1 VNVIMVEDRKEK
13 NRQALTAL
21 NRWSAMVYGA
31 PALVVAVILA
41 ILTRNLL
48 LAILTAVVVFGA
60 LATWVTL
67 SVRGFAATLLTQ
79 RGLTPADEQQYA
91 RFHNLTEGLC
101 VAHGLTKPLLFVVPT
116 EARNACTFAG
126 GDRET
131 KQAAVVLTTG
141 AIEAFSRMELEGLL
155 AQQLSHLR
163 DGDTELST
171 CVAAMASVP
180 GVGPLLARRAAA
192 SLDPMLELTADLGG
206 VAMTRYPP
214 GLAGALGKLVD
225 HSTAVE
231 GVTPVTAHLWLAN
244 PIPAASD
251 SVGGHGANGAV
262 VAGGAVGSSASHALV
277 PHPPLA
283 DRIAV
288 LNEL

>member
-1 VNVIMVEDRKEK
+1 
-13 NRQALTAL
+13 
-21 NRWSAMVYGA
+21 
-31 PALVVAVILA
+31 
-41 ILTRNLL
+41 
-48 LAILTAVVVFGA
+48 
-60 LATWVTL
+60 
-67 SVRGFAATLLTQ
+67 
-79 RGLTPADEQQYA
+79 
-91 RFHNLTEGLC
+91 
-101 VAHGLTKPLLFVVPT
+101 LTKPLLFVVPT
-116 EARNACTFAG
+116 GARNACTFAG

-131 KQAAVVLTTG
+131 RQAAVVVTTG

-155 AQQLSHLR
+155 AQQLSHVR

-214 GLAGALGKLVD
+214 GLAAALTKLAD
-225 HSTAVE
+225 SSTVVE
-231 GVTPVTAHLWLAN
+231 GVTPATAHLWLAD
-244 PIPAASD
+244 PIPVATGPGADQGANVAIAGGSGGSGG
-251 SVGGHGANGAV
+251 SVGS
-262 VAGGAVGSSASHALV
+262 GGSHALV